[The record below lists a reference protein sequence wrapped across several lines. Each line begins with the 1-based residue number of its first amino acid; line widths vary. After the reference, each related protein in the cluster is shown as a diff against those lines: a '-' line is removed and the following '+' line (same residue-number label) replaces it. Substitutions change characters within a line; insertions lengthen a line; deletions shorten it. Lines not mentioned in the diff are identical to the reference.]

1 MQCDGVPSSV
11 KSPLF
16 SQFTRKSVHNCNV
29 ANRRKI
35 KMSASSAALS
45 RPDIVEFAGELGG
58 TI

>member
-1 MQCDGVPSSV
+1 MPCSV
-11 KSPLF
+11 ESPLF